1 MHNIFKERIYEQ
13 GSRYSKEESNHT
25 KYPFVYSYCGNCSIG
40 YFFLN
45 ERFIE
50 SGIYLLI
57 SGLSDMFDGAIARKF
72 NQVTQLGKIL
82 DPIADKLTLIAVVIC
97 LAILFPS
104 VWPIVII
111 LMSKDILML
120 IGGAV
125 LLCMK
130 IRPPAAKWYGKV
142 ATAIFYVSITTM
154 VCLSAIFE
162 YKNDVLD
169 IILMSLTLIAMIV
182 AFVSYAIIFVKLI
195 KNRNNNDIDK
205 IESESKA
212 K

>member
-1 MHNIFKERIYEQ
+1 
-13 GSRYSKEESNHT
+13 
-25 KYPFVYSYCGNCSIG
+25 
-40 YFFLN
+40 
-45 ERFIE
+45 
-50 SGIYLLI
+50 
-57 SGLSDMFDGAIARKF
+57 MFDGAIARKF
-72 NQVTQLGKIL
+72 NQVTQLGKKIL

-154 VCLSAIFE
+154 VCLSAIFN

-205 IESESKA
+205 IEGESKA

>member
-1 MHNIFKERIYEQ
+1 
-13 GSRYSKEESNHT
+13 
-25 KYPFVYSYCGNCSIG
+25 
-40 YFFLN
+40 
-45 ERFIE
+45 
-50 SGIYLLI
+50 
-57 SGLSDMFDGAIARKF
+57 MFDGAIARKF

-120 IGGAV
+120 IGGAI

-195 KNRNNNDIDK
+195 KNRNNPDVEK
-205 IESESKA
+205 IGSKN
-212 K
+212 

>member
-1 MHNIFKERIYEQ
+1 MSKGMNILKKNFTIPNILSFIRIVVIIPLIF
-13 GSRYSKEESNHT
+13 S
-25 KYPFVYSYCGNCSIG
+25 
-40 YFFLN
+40 FLDR
-45 ERFIE
+45 RFIE

-97 LAILFPS
+97 LAVLFPS
-104 VWPIVII
+104 VLPIVII
-111 LMSKDILML
+111 LILKDVLML

-130 IRPPAAKWYGKV
+130 IKPPAAKWYGKV
-142 ATAIFYVSITTM
+142 ATAIFYISITTM
-154 VCLSAIFE
+154 VCLSAIFNYE
-162 YKNDVLD
+162 NYLLD
-169 IILMSLTLIAMIV
+169 IILMSLTLASMLV

-195 KNRNNNDIDK
+195 KNRKNPNQDK
-205 IESESKA
+205 VECKNSNK
-212 K
+212 

>member
-1 MHNIFKERIYEQ
+1 MSKGVDILKKNLTIPNILSFIRIVVIVPLVI
-13 GSRYSKEESNHT
+13 S
-25 KYPFVYSYCGNCSIG
+25 
-40 YFFLN
+40 FLN

-154 VCLSAIFE
+154 VCLSAIFN

-205 IESESKA
+205 IDSESKA

>member
-1 MHNIFKERIYEQ
+1 MSKGVDILKKNLTIPNILSFIRIVVIVPLVI
-13 GSRYSKEESNHT
+13 S
-25 KYPFVYSYCGNCSIG
+25 
-40 YFFLN
+40 FLN

-125 LLCMK
+125 L
-130 IRPPAAKWYGKV
+130 
-142 ATAIFYVSITTM
+142 
-154 VCLSAIFE
+154 
-162 YKNDVLD
+162 
-169 IILMSLTLIAMIV
+169 
-182 AFVSYAIIFVKLI
+182 
-195 KNRNNNDIDK
+195 
-205 IESESKA
+205 
-212 K
+212 

>member
-1 MHNIFKERIYEQ
+1 MSKAIDTLKRNFTIPNILSFIRILIIVPLVI
-13 GSRYSKEESNHT
+13 S
-25 KYPFVYSYCGNCSIG
+25 
-40 YFFLN
+40 FLN

-72 NQVTQLGKIL
+72 NQITQLGKIL

-97 LAILFPS
+97 LAILFPN

-111 LMSKDILML
+111 LISKDVLML
-120 IGGAV
+120 IGGAI

-142 ATAIFYVSITTM
+142 ATAIFYTSITTM
-154 VCLSAIFE
+154 VCLSAIFS
-162 YKNDVLD
+162 YTNDVLD
-169 IILMSLTLIAMIV
+169 IVLMGLTLISMIV
-182 AFVSYAIIFVKLI
+182 AFISYAIIFVRLV
-195 KNRNNNDIDK
+195 KNRNNPNKDEAKSEIQDK
-205 IESESKA
+205 
-212 K
+212 

>member
-1 MHNIFKERIYEQ
+1 MSKGVDILKKNLTIPNILSFIRIVVIVPLVI
-13 GSRYSKEESNHT
+13 S
-25 KYPFVYSYCGNCSIG
+25 
-40 YFFLN
+40 FLN

-57 SGLSDMFDGAIARKF
+57 SGLSDIARKF

-154 VCLSAIFE
+154 VCLSAIFN

-205 IESESKA
+205 IEGESKA

>member
-1 MHNIFKERIYEQ
+1 MSKGMNILRKNFTIPNILSFIRIVVIIPLIF
-13 GSRYSKEESNHT
+13 S
-25 KYPFVYSYCGNCSIG
+25 
-40 YFFLN
+40 FLDR
-45 ERFIE
+45 RFIE

-97 LAILFPS
+97 LAVLFPS
-104 VWPIVII
+104 VLPIVII
-111 LMSKDILML
+111 LILKDVLML

-130 IRPPAAKWYGKV
+130 IKPPAAKWYGKV
-142 ATAIFYVSITTM
+142 ATAIFYISITTM
-154 VCLSAIFE
+154 VCLSAIFNYE
-162 YKNDVLD
+162 NYLLD
-169 IILMSLTLIAMIV
+169 IILMSLTLASMLV

-195 KNRNNNDIDK
+195 KNRKNPNQDK
-205 IESESKA
+205 VECENSNK
-212 K
+212 

>member
-1 MHNIFKERIYEQ
+1 MSKTIDTLKRNFTIPNILSFIRILIIVPLII
-13 GSRYSKEESNHT
+13 S
-25 KYPFVYSYCGNCSIG
+25 
-40 YFFLN
+40 FLN

-72 NQVTQLGKIL
+72 NQITQLGKIL

-111 LMSKDILML
+111 LISKDVLML
-120 IGGAV
+120 IGGAI

-142 ATAIFYVSITTM
+142 ATAIFYTSITTM
-154 VCLSAIFE
+154 VCLSAIFG

-169 IILMSLTLIAMIV
+169 IVLMGLTLISMIV
-182 AFVSYAIIFVKLI
+182 AFISYAIIFVKLI
-195 KNRNNNDIDK
+195 KNRNNPNKDEAKSEVQDK
-205 IESESKA
+205 
-212 K
+212 